1 VPWSFRVGEAG
12 LEEAMAQGEDQDGAV
27 SYGSA
32 GVSGALSRQGARR
45 FERAPYC
52 IYSRADCCPEG
63 FGEDELRLG
72 CRGSGSISREDG
84 DLGPG
89 CDFARDP

>member
-32 GVSGALSRQGARR
+32 GVSGALSRLFFSYNRLGLGKVQGYGDRDQPRASYPGGYLLVQGA
-45 FERAPYC
+45 
-52 IYSRADCCPEG
+52 
-63 FGEDELRLG
+63 LR
-72 CRGSGSISREDG
+72 EV
-84 DLGPG
+84 
-89 CDFARDP
+89 